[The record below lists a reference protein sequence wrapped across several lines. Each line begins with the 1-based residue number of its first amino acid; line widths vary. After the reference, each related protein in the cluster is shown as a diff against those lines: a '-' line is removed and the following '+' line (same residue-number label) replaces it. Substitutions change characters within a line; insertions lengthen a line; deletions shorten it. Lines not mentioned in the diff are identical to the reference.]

1 METPVNVMTYQVRKF
16 PSLDEENWFDT
27 NREFVA
33 SELEKYKEL
42 FKEEELNAALRELL
56 AEYLFLHNVIK
67 DVANWRGEFLRYLAH
82 MIETTEHGL
91 ERKDNASDR
100 GRLLIL
106 RGILQWF

>member
-16 PSLDEENWFDT
+16 PSLDEESWVDT

-33 SELEKYKEL
+33 SELEKYKDL

-56 AEYLFLHNVIK
+56 AEYLFLHDLMK

-91 ERKDNASDR
+91 EREDNPLDK

-106 RGILQWF
+106 RSILQWF